1 MVNFTR
7 PESKFH
13 KRSVRSLEAEMAS
26 VPLANTFKH
35 FTSPAAGQG
44 QGEYISWEHFDFPTT
59 KMPVGLEIP
68 WFTKEKIDGF

>member
-1 MVNFTR
+1 
-7 PESKFH
+7 
-13 KRSVRSLEAEMAS
+13 MAS